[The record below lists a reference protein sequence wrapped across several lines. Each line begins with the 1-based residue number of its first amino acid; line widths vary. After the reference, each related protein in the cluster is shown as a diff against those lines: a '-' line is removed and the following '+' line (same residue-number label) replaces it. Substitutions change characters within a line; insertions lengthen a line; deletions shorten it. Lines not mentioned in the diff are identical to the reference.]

1 MIRVRLGRGWVHGTT
16 GCCTIIIM
24 YDNRD
29 SSILPHTYVVEKNW
43 CVVLSMSQ
51 ACQSS
56 FLHQHHHLLLL
67 LGAQMHLYYQKTRTW
82 VVHAHDYAIQLQR
95 RHSTCALCVPLLAI
109 AYLCGCRESFLIS
122 HKRQRRLSGYGYIDV
137 GLPPASPAG
146 SDDTVVW
153 THN

>member
-1 MIRVRLGRGWVHGTT
+1 MTMQYNFTEDTPRVL
-16 GCCTIIIM
+16 
-24 YDNRD
+24 
-29 SSILPHTYVVEKNW
+29 
-43 CVVLSMSQ
+43 CV
-51 ACQSS
+51 
-56 FLHQHHHLLLL
+56 
-67 LGAQMHLYYQKTRTW
+67 
-82 VVHAHDYAIQLQR
+82 
-95 RHSTCALCVPLLAI
+95 CVPLLAI